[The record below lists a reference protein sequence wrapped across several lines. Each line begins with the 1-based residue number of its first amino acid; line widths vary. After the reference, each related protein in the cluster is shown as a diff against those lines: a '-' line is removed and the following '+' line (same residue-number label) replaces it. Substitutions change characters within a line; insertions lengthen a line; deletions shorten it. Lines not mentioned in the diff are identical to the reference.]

1 VGLLAAADLPA
12 ALSVILELSGTG
24 RAGLTLEA
32 VGANPEAMA
41 LLQFAVSDEFDELA
55 RELES

>member
-1 VGLLAAADLPA
+1 
-12 ALSVILELSGTG
+12 VILAISGTG
-24 RAGLTLEA
+24 LAARGTATGGSGLTLEA
-32 VGANPEAMA
+32 LGANPEAMA